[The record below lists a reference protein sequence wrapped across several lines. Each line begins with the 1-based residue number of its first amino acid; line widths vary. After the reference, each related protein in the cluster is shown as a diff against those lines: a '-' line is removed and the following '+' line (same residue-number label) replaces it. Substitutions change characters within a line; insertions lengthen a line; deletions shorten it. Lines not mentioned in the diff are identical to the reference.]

1 MSVVTPPL
9 SDAEVRPGPAA
20 GGVRRARARV
30 HDLLPIYLFILPG
43 VALYAAWML
52 YPVVSAF
59 VMSLYDWQLIKPSS
73 FVGVDNYIRAIGDPK
88 FWSATWHTFGYA
100 LVTVA
105 GQLGIGLAVAL
116 IVNGRIPG
124 RSLFR
129 LIFYLPVITSW
140 VVASIVFTYLYSGQ
154 NGALNWLLVDALQI
168 LPKPVAWLAEPAT
181 ALWAVAILG
190 IWKGVGW
197 TMVVYLAG
205 LQAIPVELHEAA
217 ALDGAGSWGRF
228 RHVTLPLLARTTA
241 FLVIALTL
249 GGLSVFVSV
258 FVMTDGGPLGSSE
271 VLLTYMY
278 RQAFTTLDLG
288 YGSAIAQLLALC
300 FFVIA
305 FVELRFLRR
314 QFT

>member
-1 MSVVTPPL
+1 MSVATPAL
-9 SDAEVRPGPAA
+9 SGPEARPGRT
-20 GGVRRARARV
+20 GGAVRRVRARV
-30 HDLLPIYLFILPG
+30 RDLLPIYLFVLPG
-43 VALYAAWML
+43 VALYAVWML
-52 YPVVSAF
+52 YPIVSAF
-59 VMSLYDWQLIKPSS
+59 VMSLHDWQLIKPSP
-73 FVGVDNYIRAIGDPK
+73 FVGVDNYVRAIGDPK
-88 FWSATWHTFGYA
+88 FWSATWHTLGYA

-105 GQLGIGLAVAL
+105 GQLGLGLAVAL
-116 IVNGRIPG
+116 LVNGRIPG
-124 RSLFR
+124 RSVFR
-129 LIFYLPVITSW
+129 VVFYLPVITSW

-154 NGALNWLLVDALQI
+154 NGALNWLLVDALHI

-181 ALWAVAILG
+181 ALWAVAVVG

-205 LQAIPVELHEAA
+205 LQAIPRELHEAA

-249 GGLSVFVSV
+249 GGMSVFISV

-271 VLLTYMY
+271 VLLTFMY
-278 RQAFTTLDLG
+278 KQGFRTLDLG
-288 YGSAIAQLLALC
+288 YGAAIAQLLALC

-305 FVELRFLRR
+305 FVELRVLRR